1 MEKSSVDRV
10 HAELRKMAANF
21 VFKPGEKLNESQLAQ
36 RLGSSRTPLR
46 EALNRL
52 VAEGFLTFQPGKG
65 FSCRTLS
72 PDDILHLYEL
82 RVAIECEA
90 LRHSALRADES
101 RIEALSAYLDAIEP
115 AYETCR
121 DPYALL
127 QMDET
132 FHLDLAALSGNPEFV
147 RTLANVNGRIRYV
160 RMIDLK
166 TMRER
171 PAAETD
177 AAVRLT
183 AHRRILDGL
192 RARDAPAALTALRTH
207 IERRREQT
215 TIAVRNAYAQIYVDA
230 AP

>member
-10 HAELRKMAANF
+10 HAELQKMAANF
-21 VFKPGEKLNESQLAQ
+21 IFKPGEKLNENQLAQ

-52 VAEGFLTFQPGKG
+52 VAEGFLTFQAGRG

-82 RVAIECEA
+82 RVAVECEA
-90 LRHSALRADES
+90 LRCSVLRAEDE
-101 RIEALSAYLDAIEP
+101 RIAALSAYLDEIQP
-115 AYETCR
+115 DYETCS
-121 DPYALL
+121 DPVALL

-147 RTLANVNGRIRYV
+147 RTLGNINGRIRYV

-166 TMRER
+166 AMRER
-171 PAAETD
+171 PAETN

-192 RARDAPAALTALRTH
+192 RARDMTAALTALRSH

-215 TIAVRNAYAQIYVDA
+215 TIAVRDAYAQIYVAA